1 MKYLNVFRMAYLA
14 LLSFV
19 IFHLILLTFGLAFIP
34 TMWNIWL
41 FCLGLTLLLHLW
53 ARFYKS
59 RIDQKRH
66 LILELLSAFV
76 VFCIWGVS
84 LLAFSFIEDSRI
96 PITVDFRIVDREVI
110 IVRGTLLHGYREYHD
125 LVNPFMMKSEVK
137 FQVEY

>member
-34 TMWNIWL
+34 TLWDIWL
-41 FCLGLTLLLHLW
+41 LCLGLTLLLHLW

-66 LILELLSAFV
+66 LILELFSAFA

-96 PITVDFRIVDREVI
+96 PITVDFKIVDSEAI
-110 IVRGTLLHGYREYHD
+110 IVRGSLLHGYREYHD

>member
-1 MKYLNVFRMAYLA
+1 MKYLNVYRIVYFA

-34 TMWNIWL
+34 TLWNFCS
-41 FCLGLTLLLHLW
+41 FCLCLTLLFHLW
-53 ARFYKS
+53 GRFYKS
-59 RIDQKRH
+59 RVDQKRH
-66 LILELLSAFV
+66 LILEIFSAFV

-96 PITVDFRIVDREVI
+96 PITVDFKIVDSEAI
-110 IVRGTLLHGYREYHD
+110 IVRGSLLHGYREYHD

>member
-1 MKYLNVFRMAYLA
+1 MKYLNVFRIVYLA

-19 IFHLILLTFGLAFIP
+19 IIHLILLAFGLAFIP
-34 TMWNIWL
+34 TLWNIWL
-41 FCLGLTLLLHLW
+41 LCLGLTLLLHLW

-66 LILELLSAFV
+66 LILELFSAFA

-84 LLAFSFIEDSRI
+84 ILACSFIEDSRI
-96 PITVDFRIVDREVI
+96 PITVDCRIVDREVI
-110 IVRGTLLHGYREYHD
+110 IVRGSLLHGYREYHD

>member
-19 IFHLILLTFGLAFIP
+19 IFHLILLSFGLAFIP
-34 TMWNIWL
+34 TLWNIWL
-41 FCLGLTLLLHLW
+41 LCLGLTLLLHLW

-66 LILELLSAFV
+66 LILELFSAFV
-76 VFCIWGVS
+76 VFCLWGVS
-84 LLAFSFIEDSRI
+84 LLACSFIEDSRI

-125 LVNPFMMKSEVK
+125 LVNPFIMKSEVK
-137 FQVEY
+137 YRDEY

>member
-1 MKYLNVFRMAYLA
+1 MKYLNVFRIVYLA

-34 TMWNIWL
+34 SLWNIWL
-41 FCLGLTLLLHLW
+41 FCLGLTLLFHLW
-53 ARFYKS
+53 SQFYKS

-110 IVRGTLLHGYREYHD
+110 IVRGSLLHGYREYHD

-137 FQVEY
+137 YRDEY

>member
-1 MKYLNVFRMAYLA
+1 ML
-14 LLSFV
+14 
-19 IFHLILLTFGLAFIP
+19 
-34 TMWNIWL
+34 
-41 FCLGLTLLLHLW
+41 CLGLTLLLHLW

-66 LILELLSAFV
+66 LILELFSAFA

-96 PITVDFRIVDREVI
+96 PITVDFKIVDSEAI
-110 IVRGTLLHGYREYHD
+110 IVRGSLLHGYREYHD

>member
-1 MKYLNVFRMAYLA
+1 LKYLNVFRMAYLA

-34 TMWNIWL
+34 TLWDIWL
-41 FCLGLTLLLHLW
+41 LCLGLTLLLHLW

-66 LILELLSAFV
+66 LILELFSAFA

-96 PITVDFRIVDREVI
+96 PITVDFKIVDSEAI
-110 IVRGTLLHGYREYHD
+110 IVRGSLLHGYREYHD

>member
-1 MKYLNVFRMAYLA
+1 MKYLNVFRIVYLA

-19 IFHLILLTFGLAFIP
+19 IIHLILLAFGLAFIP
-34 TMWNIWL
+34 TLWNIWL
-41 FCLGLTLLLHLW
+41 LCLGLTLLSHLW

-59 RIDQKRH
+59 RIDQKRP
-66 LILELLSAFV
+66 LILELFSVFA

-96 PITVDFRIVDREVI
+96 PITVDFRIVDREAI
-110 IVRGTLLHGYREYHD
+110 IVRGSLLHGYREYHD

-137 FQVEY
+137 YRAEY

>member
-1 MKYLNVFRMAYLA
+1 MKYLNVFRIVYLA

-19 IFHLILLTFGLAFIP
+19 IIHLILLAFGLAFIP
-34 TMWNIWL
+34 TLWNTWL
-41 FCLGLTLLLHLW
+41 FCFGLTLLLHLW
-53 ARFYKS
+53 PRFYKS

-66 LILELLSAFV
+66 LILELFSAFA

-96 PITVDFRIVDREVI
+96 PITVDFKIVDSEAI
-110 IVRGTLLHGYREYHD
+110 IVRGSLLHGYREYHD

>member
-34 TMWNIWL
+34 TLWNIWL
-41 FCLGLTLLLHLW
+41 LCLGLTLLLHLW

-96 PITVDFRIVDREVI
+96 RMTVDFKIVDSEAI
-110 IVRGTLLHGYREYHD
+110 IVRGSLLHGYREYHD

>member
-34 TMWNIWL
+34 SLWNIWL
-41 FCLGLTLLLHLW
+41 FCLGLTLLFHLW
-53 ARFYKS
+53 SQFYKS

-110 IVRGTLLHGYREYHD
+110 IVRGSLLHGYREYHD

-137 FQVEY
+137 FRVEY

>member
-41 FCLGLTLLLHLW
+41 FCLGLTLLFHLW
-53 ARFYKS
+53 SQFYKS
-59 RIDQKRH
+59 RIDQKRNR
-66 LILELLSAFV
+66 ILELFSAFA

-84 LLAFSFIEDSRI
+84 LLSFSFIEDSRI

-125 LVNPFMMKSEVK
+125 LVNPFMMKSEGK
-137 FQVEY
+137 FRIEY

>member
-1 MKYLNVFRMAYLA
+1 MFRIVYLA

-34 TMWNIWL
+34 SLWNIWL
-41 FCLGLTLLLHLW
+41 FCLGLTLLFHLW
-53 ARFYKS
+53 SQFYKS

-110 IVRGTLLHGYREYHD
+110 IVRGSLLHGYREYHD

-137 FQVEY
+137 YRDEY

>member
-1 MKYLNVFRMAYLA
+1 MAYLA

-19 IFHLILLTFGLAFIP
+19 IFHLILLTFGLAFVP
-34 TMWNIWL
+34 TLWNIWL
-41 FCLGLTLLLHLW
+41 LCLGLTLLLHLW

-96 PITVDFRIVDREVI
+96 PITVDFKIVDSEAI
-110 IVRGTLLHGYREYHD
+110 IVRGSLLHGYREYHD
-125 LVNPFMMKSEVK
+125 LVNPFIILHNI
-137 FQVEY
+137 FHREYKK

>member
-1 MKYLNVFRMAYLA
+1 MRFLNVFRMAYLA

-34 TMWNIWL
+34 TLWNIWL
-41 FCLGLTLLLHLW
+41 LCLGLTLLLHLW

-66 LILELLSAFV
+66 LILELFSAFA

-96 PITVDFRIVDREVI
+96 PITVDFKIVDSEAI
-110 IVRGTLLHGYREYHD
+110 IVRGSLLHGYREYHD

-137 FQVEY
+137 YRDEY

>member
-1 MKYLNVFRMAYLA
+1 MRFLNVFRMAYLA

-34 TMWNIWL
+34 TLWNIWL
-41 FCLGLTLLLHLW
+41 LCLGLTLLLHLW

-66 LILELLSAFV
+66 LILELFSAFA

-96 PITVDFRIVDREVI
+96 PITVDFKIVDSEAI
-110 IVRGTLLHGYREYHD
+110 IVRGSLLHGYREYHD
-125 LVNPFMMKSEVK
+125 LVNSFMMKSEVK
-137 FQVEY
+137 FRDEY

>member
-1 MKYLNVFRMAYLA
+1 MRFLNVFRMAYLA

-34 TMWNIWL
+34 TLWNIWL
-41 FCLGLTLLLHLW
+41 LCLGLTLLLHLW

-66 LILELLSAFV
+66 LILELFSAFA

-96 PITVDFRIVDREVI
+96 PITVDFKIVDSEAI
-110 IVRGTLLHGYREYHD
+110 IVRGSLLHGYREYHD

-137 FQVEY
+137 YRAEY

>member
-1 MKYLNVFRMAYLA
+1 MRYLNLFRIVYLA

>member
-34 TMWNIWL
+34 TLWNIWL
-41 FCLGLTLLLHLW
+41 LCLGLTLLLHLW

-66 LILELLSAFV
+66 LILELLSAFA

-96 PITVDFRIVDREVI
+96 PITVDCRIVDREVI
-110 IVRGTLLHGYREYHD
+110 IVRGSLLHGYREYHD
-125 LVNPFMMKSEVK
+125 LVNSFMMKSEVK

>member
-14 LLSFV
+14 LLTFV

-34 TMWNIWL
+34 TLWNIWL
-41 FCLGLTLLLHLW
+41 LCLGLTLLLHLW

-66 LILELLSAFV
+66 LILELFSAFA

-84 LLAFSFIEDSRI
+84 ILACSFIEDSRI
-96 PITVDFRIVDREVI
+96 PITVDFKIVDREVI
-110 IVRGTLLHGYREYHD
+110 IVRGSLLHGYREYHD

>member
-1 MKYLNVFRMAYLA
+1 MVYLA

-19 IFHLILLTFGLAFIP
+19 IFHLILLAFGLAFIP
-34 TMWNIWL
+34 TLWNIWL
-41 FCLGLTLLLHLW
+41 FCLGITLLLHLW

-96 PITVDFRIVDREVI
+96 PITVDFKIVDSEAI
-110 IVRGTLLHGYREYHD
+110 IVRGSLLHGYREYHD

>member
-1 MKYLNVFRMAYLA
+1 MAYLA

-34 TMWNIWL
+34 TLWDIWL
-41 FCLGLTLLLHLW
+41 LCLGLTLLLHLW

-66 LILELLSAFV
+66 LILELFSAFA

-84 LLAFSFIEDSRI
+84 LLAFSFIEDLRI
-96 PITVDFRIVDREVI
+96 PITVDFKIVDSEAI
-110 IVRGTLLHGYREYHD
+110 IVRGSLLHGYREYHD

>member
-1 MKYLNVFRMAYLA
+1 MRFLNVFRIVYLA
-14 LLSFV
+14 LLSLV
-19 IFHLILLTFGLAFIP
+19 IFHLILLAFGLAFIP
-34 TMWNIWL
+34 TLWNIWL
-41 FCLGLTLLLHLW
+41 LCLGLTLLLHLW

-96 PITVDFRIVDREVI
+96 PMTVDFRIVDSEVI
-110 IVRGTLLHGYREYHD
+110 IVRGSLLHGYREYHD

>member
-14 LLSFV
+14 LLTFV

-34 TMWNIWL
+34 TLWNIWL
-41 FCLGLTLLLHLW
+41 LCLGLTLLLHLW

-66 LILELLSAFV
+66 LILELFSAFA

-96 PITVDFRIVDREVI
+96 PITVDFKIVDSEAI
-110 IVRGTLLHGYREYHD
+110 IVRGSLLHGYREYHD
-125 LVNPFMMKSEVK
+125 LVNPFMMKSEVIYRD
-137 FQVEY
+137 EY

>member
-1 MKYLNVFRMAYLA
+1 LKYLNVFRMAYLA

-34 TMWNIWL
+34 TLWDIWL
-41 FCLGLTLLLHLW
+41 LCLGLTLLLHLW

-66 LILELLSAFV
+66 LILELFSAFA

-84 LLAFSFIEDSRI
+84 LLAFSFIEDLRI
-96 PITVDFRIVDREVI
+96 PITVDFKIVDSEAI
-110 IVRGTLLHGYREYHD
+110 IVRGSLLHGYREYHD

>member
-34 TMWNIWL
+34 TLWNIWL
-41 FCLGLTLLLHLW
+41 LCLGLTLLLHLW

-66 LILELLSAFV
+66 LILELFSAFA

-96 PITVDFRIVDREVI
+96 PITVDFRIQDNELI
-110 IVRGTLLHGYREYHD
+110 IVRGSLLHGSPEYQE
-125 LVNPFMMKSEVK
+125 LINSFMMKSEVK
-137 FQVEY
+137 YRDEY

>member
-1 MKYLNVFRMAYLA
+1 MRFLNVFRIVYLA

-19 IFHLILLTFGLAFIP
+19 IFHLILLSFGLAFIP
-34 TMWNIWL
+34 TLWNVWL
-41 FCLGLTLLLHLW
+41 FYLGLTLLFHLW

-76 VFCIWGVS
+76 VFCLWCIS
-84 LLAFSFIEDSRI
+84 ILACSFIEDSRI
-96 PITVDFRIVDREVI
+96 PITVDFKIVDREVI
-110 IVRGTLLHGYREYHD
+110 IVRGSLLHGYREYHD

-137 FQVEY
+137 FRDEY

>member
-19 IFHLILLTFGLAFIP
+19 IFHLILLTFGLAFVP
-34 TMWNIWL
+34 TLWNIWL
-41 FCLGLTLLLHLW
+41 LCLGLTLLLHLW

-96 PITVDFRIVDREVI
+96 PITVDFKIVDSEAI
-110 IVRGTLLHGYREYHD
+110 IVRGSLLHGYREYHD